1 MTETERKRERE
12 REMKW
17 GRSEKSK
24 NQRTGRYTD
33 ISPSPCNWFLKE
45 GESFRLE
52 GWFHLVLSEQA
63 YWCQTWWWNS
73 TGALGHQFAYIF
85 PIDPSNHCVRSYLC
99 VFLVSSMQKTA
110 EPTLFLSSSAFY
122 LPSVCTGWQEIDR
135 YRESERESERERE
148 RERET
153 EIDEMRKSKTSQN
166 EVTEWDTA
174 ISLSPGKSFLKEGEF
189 PPRRIVHLRIVRVGL
204 LMSKSVMRRYRCHW
218 PPLWLH
224 LLLLLLSICLPLAL
238 VNKKQGGHRERER
251 DRERERQRERES
263 ERASERE

>member
-1 MTETERKRERE
+1 MTETERKRERERERARERE

-24 NQRTGRYTD
+24 NEGTGRYTD

-73 TGALGHQFAYIF
+73 TGALGHQFAIF
-85 PIDPSNHCVRSYLC
+85 PIDSSNHCVRSYLC

-110 EPTLFLSSSAFY
+110 EPTLFLSSSACY

-135 YRESERESERERE
+135 YRESERESERE
-148 RERET
+148 
-153 EIDEMRKSKTSQN
+153 K
-166 EVTEWDTA
+166 
-174 ISLSPGKSFLKEGEF
+174 
-189 PPRRIVHLRIVRVGL
+189 
-204 LMSKSVMRRYRCHW
+204 
-218 PPLWLH
+218 
-224 LLLLLLSICLPLAL
+224 
-238 VNKKQGGHRERER
+238 ERER
-251 DRERERQRERES
+251 DRDRWNEKKQNEPERSYWMGHGHLPFTR
-263 ERASERE
+263 

>member
-1 MTETERKRERE
+1 
-12 REMKW
+12 MKW

-24 NQRTGRYTD
+24 NEGTGRYTD

-148 RERET
+148 RERE
-153 EIDEMRKSKTSQN
+153 R
-166 EVTEWDTA
+166 
-174 ISLSPGKSFLKEGEF
+174 G
-189 PPRRIVHLRIVRVGL
+189 
-204 LMSKSVMRRYRCHW
+204 
-218 PPLWLH
+218 
-224 LLLLLLSICLPLAL
+224 
-238 VNKKQGGHRERER
+238 RERER
-251 DRERERQRERES
+251 DRDRWNEKKQNEPERSYWMGHGHLPFTR
-263 ERASERE
+263 